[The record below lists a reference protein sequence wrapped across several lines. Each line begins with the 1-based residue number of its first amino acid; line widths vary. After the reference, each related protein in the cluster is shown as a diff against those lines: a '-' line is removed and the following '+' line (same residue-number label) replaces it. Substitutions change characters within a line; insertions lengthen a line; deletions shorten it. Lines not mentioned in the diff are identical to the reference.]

1 MMEKT
6 NKIMT
11 IFATG
16 MIYMLAVFFFAVVA
30 VVLVLQENE
39 QENKQENKANSVAK
53 YNYDF
58 IVLDISDDEN
68 AIFVTELDFPSKT
81 FKVPLTNQNKEDFVT
96 GQEYNISF
104 NRAYFDTELKMTVL
118 YAPSNFIF
126 LKEETDV
133 IIPQKL
139 YNVINKD

>member
-1 MMEKT
+1 MIEKT

-39 QENKQENKANSVAK
+39 QENKANSIAK

-68 AIFVTELDFPSKT
+68 AIFVTELDFPSTT

-104 NRAYFDTELKMTVL
+104 NRAYFDTELMMTVL

>member
-1 MMEKT
+1 MEKT

-39 QENKQENKANSVAK
+39 QENKANSIAK

-68 AIFVTELDFPSKT
+68 AIFVTELDFPSTT

-104 NRAYFDTELKMTVL
+104 NRAYFDKELMMTVL

>member
-39 QENKQENKANSVAK
+39 QENKANSIAK

-68 AIFVTELDFPSKT
+68 AIFVTELDFPSTT

-104 NRAYFDTELKMTVL
+104 NRAYFDKELMMTVL

>member
-39 QENKQENKANSVAK
+39 QENKANSVAK
-53 YNYDF
+53 YSYDF
-58 IVLDISDDEN
+58 IVLGISDDEN
-68 AIFVTELDFPSKT
+68 AIFVTELDFPSTT

-104 NRAYFDTELKMTVL
+104 NRAYFDKELKMTVL

>member
-39 QENKQENKANSVAK
+39 QENKANSVAK

>member
-11 IFATG
+11 TFATG
-16 MIYMLAVFFFAVVA
+16 MIYMLAVFFFAVIA
-30 VVLVLQENE
+30 VVLVLQEKE
-39 QENKQENKANSVAK
+39 QENIANSVAK

-68 AIFVTELDFPSKT
+68 AIFVTELDFPSTT

-104 NRAYFDTELKMTVL
+104 NRAYFDNELKMTVL

>member
-1 MMEKT
+1 MEKT

-39 QENKQENKANSVAK
+39 QENKAKSVAK

-68 AIFVTELDFPSKT
+68 AIFVTELDFPSTT

-104 NRAYFDTELKMTVL
+104 NRAYFDTELMMTVL

>member
-39 QENKQENKANSVAK
+39 QENKANSVAK

-68 AIFVTELDFPSKT
+68 AIFVTELDFPSTT

-104 NRAYFDTELKMTVL
+104 NRAYFDTELMMTVL

>member
-1 MMEKT
+1 MMKKT

-11 IFATG
+11 TFVTG

-30 VVLVLQENE
+30 VVLVLQE
-39 QENKQENKANSVAK
+39 QEQENKANSVAK

-58 IVLDISDDEN
+58 IVLGISDDEN
-68 AIFVTELDFPSKT
+68 AIFVTELDIPSTT

-104 NRAYFDTELKMTVL
+104 NHAYFDKELKMTVL

>member
-1 MMEKT
+1 MMKKT

-39 QENKQENKANSVAK
+39 QENKAKSVAK

-58 IVLDISDDEN
+58 IVLGISDDEN

-81 FKVPLTNQNKEDFVT
+81 FKVPLTNQNKEDFIT

-104 NRAYFDTELKMTVL
+104 NRAYFDNELKMTVL

>member
-39 QENKQENKANSVAK
+39 QENKANSVAK

-58 IVLDISDDEN
+58 IVLGISDDEN
-68 AIFVTELDFPSKT
+68 AIFVTELDFPSTT
-81 FKVPLTNQNKEDFVT
+81 FKLPLTNQNKEDFVT

-104 NRAYFDTELKMTVL
+104 NRAYFDKELMMTVL

>member
-39 QENKQENKANSVAK
+39 QENKAISIAK

-68 AIFVTELDFPSKT
+68 AIFVTELDFPSTT

-104 NRAYFDTELKMTVL
+104 NRAYFDTELMMTVL

>member
-39 QENKQENKANSVAK
+39 QENKANSIAK

-68 AIFVTELDFPSKT
+68 AIFVTELDFPSTT

-104 NRAYFDTELKMTVL
+104 NRAYFDTELMMTVL
-118 YAPSNFIF
+118 YAPSNFIL

>member
-39 QENKQENKANSVAK
+39 QENKANSVAK

-58 IVLDISDDEN
+58 IVLGISDDEN
-68 AIFVTELDFPSKT
+68 AIFVTELDFPSTT

-104 NRAYFDTELKMTVL
+104 NRAYFDTELMMTVL

>member
-1 MMEKT
+1 MEKT

-39 QENKQENKANSVAK
+39 QENKANSIAK

>member
-16 MIYMLAVFFFAVVA
+16 MIYMVAVFFFAVVA

-39 QENKQENKANSVAK
+39 QENKANSVAK

-68 AIFVTELDFPSKT
+68 AIFVTELDFPSTT
-81 FKVPLTNQNKEDFVT
+81 FKVPLINQNKEDFVT

-104 NRAYFDTELKMTVL
+104 NRAYFDTELMMTVL

>member
-39 QENKQENKANSVAK
+39 QENKANSVAK

-58 IVLDISDDEN
+58 IVLGISDDEN
-68 AIFVTELDFPSKT
+68 AIFVTELDFPSTT

-104 NRAYFDTELKMTVL
+104 NRAYFDKELMMTVL

>member
-39 QENKQENKANSVAK
+39 QENKANSVAK

-58 IVLDISDDEN
+58 IVLGISDDEN
-68 AIFVTELDFPSKT
+68 AIFVTELDFPSTT

>member
-39 QENKQENKANSVAK
+39 QENKANSVAK

-68 AIFVTELDFPSKT
+68 AIFVTELDFPSTT

-104 NRAYFDTELKMTVL
+104 NRAYCDTELMMTVL

>member
-39 QENKQENKANSVAK
+39 QENKANSIAK

-68 AIFVTELDFPSKT
+68 AIFVTELDFPSTT

-104 NRAYFDTELKMTVL
+104 NRAYFDTELMMTVL

>member
-11 IFATG
+11 TFATG
-16 MIYMLAVFFFAVVA
+16 MIYMLAVFFLAVVA

-39 QENKQENKANSVAK
+39 QENKANSVAK

-68 AIFVTELDFPSKT
+68 AIFVTELDFPSTT

-104 NRAYFDTELKMTVL
+104 NRAYFDTELMMTVL

>member
-30 VVLVLQENE
+30 VVLVLKENE
-39 QENKQENKANSVAK
+39 QENKANSVAK

-58 IVLDISDDEN
+58 IVLGISDDEN
-68 AIFVTELDFPSKT
+68 AIFVTELDFPSTT

-104 NRAYFDTELKMTVL
+104 NRAYFDTELMMTVL